1 MGSLKFRFEKFSKNN
16 VLLSIVMVV
25 LGLVLIIWPGKTLT
39 LAARVLGIALLIG
52 AAGSAYTWYRDKD
65 KAGASYTSLAI
76 AILCL
81 VVGLIVL
88 IAPKGVITLLP
99 KLIGLAVLV
108 NGVINLAQ
116 ALELRNQGQG
126 SWTSS
131 MVMAVL
137 TILLGGFLLFFAFG
151 AMKAAVMVIGGVFVY
166 NGVSN
171 LWIESRYRKM
181 GKE

>member
-1 MGSLKFRFEKFSKNN
+1 MNGLKFRFERFSRNN

-25 LGLVLIIWPGKTLT
+25 LGLVLIIWPGKSLT
-39 LAARVLGIALLIG
+39 LAARVLGVALLIG
-52 AAGSAYTWYRDKD
+52 AAGSAISWYRERNNE
-65 KAGASYTSLAI
+65 GASYTTLAI

-81 VVGLIVL
+81 AAGLIVL

-99 KLIGLAVLV
+99 KLIGLVVLV

-116 ALELRNQGQG
+116 ALELRKEGQS

-131 MVMAVL
+131 MVMAAL
-137 TILLGGFLLFFAFG
+137 TILAGGFLLFFAFG

-181 GKE
+181 GK